1 MGFLGNLIRK
11 KLIKQTSQT
20 IFSVYGKMKKEN
32 PNFNEKDILE
42 SLIVMRK
49 PYWDCR
55 SSFIMFKNHLAFNH
69 SLLDKLQIG
78 SFIEIINIWESII
91 VNPNDIRNQ
100 SITMRE
106 LRDMI
111 TDIVNITFEVRGVIS
126 ASEENS
132 VKDSEI
138 EIWMGYS
145 CETIGR
151 LGGKIYQT

>member
-1 MGFLGNLIRK
+1 MSFLENLIRK

-20 IFSVYGKMKKEN
+20 IFSVYQKIKKEN
-32 PNFNEKDILE
+32 PNFSEKEILE
-42 SLIVMRK
+42 LLIVMRK
-49 PYWDCR
+49 PYWDRC
-55 SSFIMFKNHLAFNH
+55 SSLVMFKNHLAFNH
-69 SLLDKLQIG
+69 SLLGKLQIG

-91 VNPNDIRNQ
+91 INPNDIRNQ
-100 SITMRE
+100 SIAMSE
-106 LRDMI
+106 LRKMI
-111 TDIVNITFEVRGVIS
+111 TDIVDITLEVRGLIPV
-126 ASEENS
+126 SEKHP